1 MVMSLL
7 ASVAALYILCITAD
21 MLAMERHNIKM
32 DRFNDNYPEDIHNSV
47 VSTVTYPEDIHNSVV
62 CTT

>member
-21 MLAMERHNIKM
+21 LVALERFNIKM
-32 DRFNDNYPEDIHNSV
+32 RKDKGSV
-47 VSTVTYPEDIHNSVV
+47 DSSLVSADLWLQVQ
-62 CTT
+62 